1 MTILNVSFDVYSLSH
16 VTNKPLCHSCIDPL
30 YLSTVYALYYYTL
43 TILSTV
49 FTKICTELLIVTDRG
64 VGDSLVVGVGGARGT
79 SRHFCGIRIEEKQ
92 FCRCGRNRIEGKPIA
107 AGRRA
112 LLISSAGTAS
122 DSPDFN
128 YIPNYTSF
136 LMLIAP
142 F

>member
-1 MTILNVSFDVYSLSH
+1 MSFLHRSSLPINCIRSLLLQLYHSLYSVSQKSVQNCLS
-16 VTNKPLCHSCIDPL
+16 
-30 YLSTVYALYYYTL
+30 
-43 TILSTV
+43 
-49 FTKICTELLIVTDRG
+49 DRG

-92 FCRCGRNRIEGKPIA
+92 FCCCGRNRIEGKPIA

-112 LLISSAGTAS
+112 LLISPAATVS

-136 LMLIAP
+136 LMLIAL